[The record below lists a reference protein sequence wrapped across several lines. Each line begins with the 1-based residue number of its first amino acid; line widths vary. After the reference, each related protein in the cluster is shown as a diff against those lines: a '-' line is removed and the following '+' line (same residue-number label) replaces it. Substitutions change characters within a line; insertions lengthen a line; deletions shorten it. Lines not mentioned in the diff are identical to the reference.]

1 MPYIARREDNTI
13 ILPYVVGG
21 DLTVLYEAPNGVLVV
36 AWPTRKHWRQG
47 HPDLPVRY
55 QLARLLTGTEA
66 DEARIRTTCNSRG
79 HAENPDVFVEL
90 GVSTPAGKQWRL
102 LRHRL
107 ANRADDFDIEP
118 GWTGQPPW
126 PGL

>member
-13 ILPYVVGG
+13 TLPYVVGG

-36 AWPTRKHWRQG
+36 SWPSRKHYDKGR
-47 HPDLPVRY
+47 PDFPVCY

-79 HAENPDVFVEL
+79 HAEYPDVFVEL
-90 GVSTPAGKQWRL
+90 NDSIPAGKQWRL
-102 LRHRL
+102 IRHRL
-107 ANRADDFDIEP
+107 ANRADDFQ
-118 GWTGQPPW
+118 T
-126 PGL
+126 